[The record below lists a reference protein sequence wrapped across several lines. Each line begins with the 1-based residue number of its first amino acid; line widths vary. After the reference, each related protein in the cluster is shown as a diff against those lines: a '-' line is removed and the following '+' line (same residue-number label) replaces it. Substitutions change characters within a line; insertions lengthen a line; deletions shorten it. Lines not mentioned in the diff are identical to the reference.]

1 MRKKVCTQF
10 KNKALGTQFEQ
21 EFTHILADQGF
32 WVHRLQDNKNGQP
45 FDIIAAKNGHVHA
58 IDCKD
63 CQSDVFLLKRME
75 ENQRNAMLLW
85 KECGNREPVFAVRY
99 PDGEI
104 WLFGYSVLCYL
115 ESKGWKQ
122 IRKEEAETA
131 GMKLE
136 EFWEYENCDWE

>member
-1 MRKKVCTQF
+1 MS
-10 KNKALGTQFEQ
+10 NKDSGTAFEKD
-21 EFTHILADQGF
+21 FAHILANQGF

-75 ENQRNAMLLW
+75 ENQRNAMHLW
-85 KECGNREPVFAVRY
+85 KECGNGEPVFAVRY
-99 PDGEI
+99 PGDEI

-122 IRKEEAETA
+122 IRQADAETA
-131 GMKLE
+131 GMRLE
-136 EFWEYENCDWE
+136 EFLAYENRDWE

>member
-1 MRKKVCTQF
+1 MS
-10 KNKALGTQFEQ
+10 NKDRGTAFEKD
-21 EFTHILADQGF
+21 FAGILAVQGF

-45 FDIIAAKNGHVHA
+45 FDIIAAKNGHTYA

-85 KECGNREPVFAVRY
+85 KKCGNREPVFAVRY
-99 PDGEI
+99 PDDEI

-122 IRKEEAETA
+122 IRKEDAETA